1 MIGRWIANNV
11 GVLVTL
17 GVLLTGGIYGY
28 SRLEN
33 QVQNLETAR
42 VERVRLVDARLAE
55 IEAAA
60 SRIGN
65 VEYRVTAS
73 EDAIRQTNQRFD
85 TTLATISARLAEIN
99 QQLGSLSTSVAV
111 LTQRVEQVV
120 PQRRTEVRPPG

>member
-1 MIGRWIANNV
+1 MVGRWIANNV

-42 VERVRLVDARLAE
+42 VERVRVVDARLAE

-73 EDAIRQTNQRFD
+73 EEAIRQTNQRFD